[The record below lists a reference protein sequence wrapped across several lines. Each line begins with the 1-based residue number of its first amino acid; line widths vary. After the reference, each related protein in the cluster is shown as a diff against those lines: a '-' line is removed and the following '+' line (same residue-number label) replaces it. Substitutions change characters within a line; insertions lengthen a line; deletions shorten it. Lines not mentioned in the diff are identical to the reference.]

1 MEKLSPEELAR
12 KLSAAA
18 DFRVLLMVLFHLSG
32 DRRWLGPPYTP
43 RRDVRLI
50 ADEDAGL
57 PRAVRDEIIA
67 AAVQYLLAPVTQ
79 PAISAPDEALLQEMM
94 SFCLGEPVPAEYAPM
109 MAEQMGFRSLTD
121 DIPRLSAR
129 QREDMLPVAIIG
141 AGASGIAMGKVLQDL
156 GIRYVII
163 EKNQELGGTWWEN
176 VYPGCS
182 VDTPNHA
189 YSYSFGTPYR
199 WRSYFSPR
207 EDIEDYLQLI
217 AVETGVREHIR
228 FNTHAD
234 NGYWDTDNSCW
245 CVQLR
250 TGSGTEQLKALAL
263 VSAIGPLS
271 LPSMPPIPGAECFSG
286 PLFHSSEWP
295 QDLDVSGKHVAVIGT
310 GASSM
315 QIVPAIADAAA
326 SVSIYQRTAQWARP
340 IPRYH
345 DAICDDGQWLLEN
358 LPFYAP
364 WYRFTMLW
372 RYGDGLLPFLQKD
385 PAWQHPQRSVNRI
398 NDRHRQEMLEH
409 MNSILSDRPDLQDKC
424 QPDYPPY
431 GKRILLDNNWYDT
444 LLKPGV
450 ELITDAIDHIDRDG
464 VVTSCGKRRKA
475 DIIVYATGF
484 QVAAGAARLNLTG
497 LNGVS
502 LAEQWSPDNPKAH
515 LGITVPNFPNLYC
528 MLGPNTGLGH
538 GGSAIFQAE
547 CQAHYIASALTL
559 AVRDGPGW
567 LDVRQAVQ
575 DDYVDRVDEAHSK
588 MIWTH
593 PGVSTYYRNAAGRVF
608 SVMPWRLVDY
618 WAMTREAQREDF
630 G

>member
-250 TGSGTEQLKALAL
+250 TGSGT
-263 VSAIGPLS
+263 
-271 LPSMPPIPGAECFSG
+271 
-286 PLFHSSEWP
+286 
-295 QDLDVSGKHVAVIGT
+295 
-310 GASSM
+310 
-315 QIVPAIADAAA
+315 
-326 SVSIYQRTAQWARP
+326 
-340 IPRYH
+340 
-345 DAICDDGQWLLEN
+345 
-358 LPFYAP
+358 
-364 WYRFTMLW
+364 
-372 RYGDGLLPFLQKD
+372 
-385 PAWQHPQRSVNRI
+385 
-398 NDRHRQEMLEH
+398 
-409 MNSILSDRPDLQDKC
+409 
-424 QPDYPPY
+424 
-431 GKRILLDNNWYDT
+431 
-444 LLKPGV
+444 
-450 ELITDAIDHIDRDG
+450 
-464 VVTSCGKRRKA
+464 
-475 DIIVYATGF
+475 
-484 QVAAGAARLNLTG
+484 
-497 LNGVS
+497 
-502 LAEQWSPDNPKAH
+502 
-515 LGITVPNFPNLYC
+515 
-528 MLGPNTGLGH
+528 
-538 GGSAIFQAE
+538 
-547 CQAHYIASALTL
+547 
-559 AVRDGPGW
+559 
-567 LDVRQAVQ
+567 
-575 DDYVDRVDEAHSK
+575 
-588 MIWTH
+588 
-593 PGVSTYYRNAAGRVF
+593 
-608 SVMPWRLVDY
+608 
-618 WAMTREAQREDF
+618 
-630 G
+630 

>member
-1 MEKLSPEELAR
+1 MEELSSEELAG

-67 AAVQYLLAPVTQ
+67 AAVQYLQAPVTQ
-79 PAISAPDEALLQEMM
+79 PAISAPDDALLQEMM

-121 DIPRLSAR
+121 DIPRLSAS

-217 AVETGVREHIR
+217 AVETGVRQHIR

-234 NGYWDTDNSCW
+234 NGYWDTDNGCW

-250 TGSGTEQLKALAL
+250 TGSGTEQLQALAL

-315 QIVPAIADAAA
+315 QIVPAIADAVA

-345 DAICDDGQWLLEN
+345 DAISDDGQWLLEN

-385 PAWQHPQRSVNRI
+385 PAWRHPQRSVNRI

-409 MNSILSDRPDLQDKC
+409 MNSILGDRPDLQDKC

-431 GKRILLDNNWYDT
+431 GKRILLDNNWYST

-464 VVTSCGKRRKA
+464 VVTDCGKRRKA

-484 QVAAGAARLNLTG
+484 QVAAGASRLNLTG

-502 LAEQWSPDNPKAH
+502 LAEQWSPDDPKAH

-547 CQAHYIASALTL
+547 CQAHYIASTLTL

-567 LDVRQAVQ
+567 LDVRQSVQ

-618 WAMTREAQREDF
+618 WHMTREAQREDF

>member
-1 MEKLSPEELAR
+1 MEQPSPEELAR

-67 AAVQYLLAPVTQ
+67 AAVQYLQAPVTQ
-79 PAISAPDEALLQEMM
+79 PQISNPDNALLQEMM
-94 SFCLGEPVPAEYAPM
+94 SFCLGEPVPPEYAPM

-163 EKNQELGGTWWEN
+163 EKNPELGGTWWEN

-217 AVETGVREHIR
+217 AVETGVRENIR
-228 FNTHAD
+228 FNTHAE

-250 TGSGTEQLKALAL
+250 TGSGTEQLRALAL

-271 LPSMPPIPGAECFSG
+271 LPSMPSIAGAERFTG
-286 PLFHSSEWP
+286 PLFHSSGWP

-315 QIVPAIADAAA
+315 QIVPAIADSAA

-345 DAICDDGQWLLEN
+345 DAISDDGQWLLEN

-385 PAWQHPQRSVNRI
+385 PAWSHPERSVNRI

-409 MNSILSDRPDLQDKC
+409 MNSILSGRPDLQDKC

-431 GKRILLDNNWYDT
+431 GKRILLDNNWYNT

-450 ELITDAIDHIDRDG
+450 ELITDAIDHIDHEG
-464 VVTSCGKRRKA
+464 VVTDCGKLRKA
-475 DIIVYATGF
+475 DVIVYATGF
-484 QVAAGAARLNLTG
+484 QVAAGAARLNLSG

-502 LAEQWSPDNPKAH
+502 LAEQWSPDDPKAH

-538 GGSAIFQAE
+538 GGSAMFQAE
-547 CQAHYIASALTL
+547 CQAHYIASTLTL

-575 DDYVDRVDEAHSK
+575 DDYVARVDEAHSK

-618 WAMTREAQREDF
+618 WHMTREAQRQDF